1 VIDPA
6 APAEEVP
13 VVCTKDPVLEVLLIV
28 EKEMEPLEIP
38 PSPLVTCMSPPDAAE
53 LAAEPEKRKT
63 LPPLPLKLSPT
74 DKTILPE
81 VPPARLDP
89 VESVKLPVDPEVEF
103 PVPKSNEPLMG
114 EAPVLRYKEP
124 LDVEPEP
131 VETKVA
137 PPEAPVELPEVIEVD
152 PPAPAPLDPAPKDRD
167 APVDEP
173 PLAPADKV
181 IDPAAPAEEAPVE
194 RVIPPLPLEETAD
207 ESTNAPLVVV
217 PEPLETVTKPP

>member
-1 VIDPA
+1 MEILP
-6 APAEEVP
+6 P
-13 VVCTKDPVLEVLLIV
+13 VVLEEPPINDKDAP
-28 EKEMEPLEIP
+28 KP
-38 PSPLVTCMSPPDAAE
+38 PE
-53 LAAEPEKRKT
+53 LAPGDSTIEPAIE
-63 LPPLPLKLSPT
+63 
-74 DKTILPE
+74 
-81 VPPARLDP
+81 
-89 VESVKLPVDPEVEF
+89 
-103 PVPKSNEPLMG
+103 